1 MTHLARWETL
11 LVALLVGV
19 VLYNSHLSPYFLD
32 MTPYLLTLV
41 GLLLMGR
48 ARRHAMPEGLRAV
61 FEGVT

>member
-1 MTHLARWETL
+1 
-11 LVALLVGV
+11 
-19 VLYNSHLSPYFLD
+19 

-61 FEGVT
+61 FEGLT